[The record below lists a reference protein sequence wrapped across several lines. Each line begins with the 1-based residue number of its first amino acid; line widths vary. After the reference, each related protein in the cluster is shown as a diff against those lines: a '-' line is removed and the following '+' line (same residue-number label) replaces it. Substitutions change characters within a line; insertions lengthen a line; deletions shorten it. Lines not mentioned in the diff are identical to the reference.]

1 MLKKIIFI
9 ILLTNMAN
17 NNIDKPI
24 NYQDE
29 DSATQDNLNIDWDF
43 IKLREGNKNFG
54 HQPTANSGITI
65 GMGFDLKEKTES
77 SLKDMGFD
85 PDLIDKLKPYLGL
98 TGDEAAAVV
107 NDKERNLKLGADD
120 ISTINRLSK
129 KHYTA
134 DIMDQYER
142 ATGKEFWKLTPE
154 QQTII
159 MSVGYQYGSFK
170 NTDTLKD
177 RPVKFWK
184 KVREDDWEGVVNE
197 LQNFGD
203 KYPTRRNK
211 EANYLNISTGLP
223 FLSLD

>member
-24 NYQDE
+24 NYQDDDVSHIQE
-29 DSATQDNLNIDWDF
+29 KANLNIDWPF
-43 IKLREGNKNFG
+43 IGQLEGDLPYG
-54 HQPTANSGITI
+54 HQPTATSGITI
-65 GMGFDLKEKTES
+65 GSGFDLKEKTVS
-77 SLKDMGFD
+77 SLKAMEFD
-85 PDLIDKLKPYLGL
+85 GDLIDKLEPYLGL
-98 TGDEAAAVV
+98 TGDEAALKI
-107 NDKERNLKLGADD
+107 KEKNLVLGADD

-184 KVREDDWEGVVNE
+184 KVREDDWTGVVNE
-197 LQNFGD
+197 LNHFGD
-203 KYPTRRNK
+203 KHGPRRET
-211 EANYLNISTGLP
+211 EAKYLLD
-223 FLSLD
+223 SLENE

>member
-77 SLKDMGFD
+77 SLKDMGFND
-85 PDLIDKLKPYLGL
+85 DLIDKLKDYLGL
-98 TGDEAAAVV
+98 TGDEAALKI
-107 NDKERNLKLGADD
+107 KEKNLVLGADD

-134 DIMDQYER
+134 DIKDQYER
-142 ATGKEFWKLTPE
+142 ATGKKFNKLDPA
-154 QQTII
+154 QQTVI
-159 MSVGYQYGSFK
+159 MSVGYQYGSFA
-170 NTDTLKD
+170 NTDTIKG

-203 KYPTRRNK
+203 EHPTRRNK

>member
-17 NNIDKPI
+17 NNVDKAI
-24 NYQDE
+24 SYQDDDVSHKE
-29 DSATQDNLNIDWDF
+29 EKANLNIDWPF
-43 IKLREGNKNFG
+43 IGELEGNLPYG
-54 HQPTANSGITI
+54 HQPSETSGVTI

-107 NDKERNLKLGADD
+107 NDKERNLKLGSDD
-120 ISTINRLSK
+120 ISRINELSK

-154 QQTII
+154 QQTTI

-184 KVREDDWEGVVNE
+184 KVRDDDWTGVVNE
-197 LQNFGD
+197 LNHFGD
-203 KYPTRRNK
+203 KHGPRRK
-211 EANYLNISTGLP
+211 TEAKYLLD
-223 FLSLD
+223 SLEN